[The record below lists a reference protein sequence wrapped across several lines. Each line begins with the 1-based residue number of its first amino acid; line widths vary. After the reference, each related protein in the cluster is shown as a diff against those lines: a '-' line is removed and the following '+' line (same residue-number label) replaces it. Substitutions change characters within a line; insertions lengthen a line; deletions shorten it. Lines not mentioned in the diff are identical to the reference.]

1 MTDKVVVEAET
12 KEEAI
17 RLIRENS
24 DFVDVLDTVD
34 EERDE
39 IDIKDYIDEQYH
51 HFINDSKPY
60 QGIIMT
66 KS

>member
-1 MTDKVVVEAET
+1 MEDFVFFVTYSGTMTDKVVVEAET

-39 IDIKDYIDEQYH
+39 ILEIR
-51 HFINDSKPY
+51 
-60 QGIIMT
+60 
-66 KS
+66 